1 MGVALLIT
9 NLVYNTGLALVK
21 LSVLLFYIRIFRIV
35 SSYRTA
41 FWAVGAAIV
50 GSGIAINF
58 LALFTC
64 SQVPNAWNLT
74 VDGRCLDTQ
83 QTFAATAIANLL
95 IDFLLLVLPMPMLW
109 QLHINTSRKCAL
121 IGVFAAGYR

>member
-1 MGVALLIT
+1 MGVALLVT

-21 LSVLLFYIRIFRIV
+21 LSVLLFYIRVFRIV
-35 SSYRTA
+35 PSYRIA
-41 FWAVGAAIV
+41 FWTVGAAIV
-50 GSGIAINF
+50 GCGIAIDF

-74 VDGRCLDTQ
+74 VSGRCLGTQ

-95 IDFLLLVLPMPMLW
+95 MDLVLLVLPMPMLW
-109 QLHINTSRKCAL
+109 QLHISTSRKCAL
-121 IGVFAAGYR
+121 IGVFAAGYW